1 MDQLSTRMD
10 HQGRIFARLGACAFA
25 ALLAGCAGSVDDIGL
40 VTVDPAKFT
49 FYNCADLATRN
60 KQVINRER
68 ELRDLMERAEAGPG
82 GAFASALAYRSEY
95 VSVRGEL
102 KLLQQVA
109 VEKKCELSQWRS
121 EKVIR

>member
-1 MDQLSTRMD
+1 MDHLQTRMD
-10 HQGRIFARLGACAFA
+10 CHRRIFASLGACAF
-25 ALLAGCAGSVDDIGL
+25 ALLAGCAGSVDTVGL

-49 FYNCADLATRN
+49 FYNCADLATR
-60 KQVINRER
+60 KRSVVARER

-82 GAFASALAYRSEY
+82 GALVSVLAYRSEY

-102 KLLQQVA
+102 KLLQKVA
-109 VEKKCELSQWRS
+109 IEKKCKVTQWQS